1 MTEDE
6 WLDDL
11 RHLPDETIIQLHFGL
26 QEKIKKHYKLRES
39 GSNLQ
44 KAIAL
49 CEQQIALSPLTL
61 EAMKRKHQEEVNEYR
76 RVTGKTHPAPDFY
89 YPSHYGYKQLFAIL
103 KKQKNLEKL
112 AEMKV
117 KHDKEGWK

>member
-6 WLDDL
+6 WLDGL

-76 RVTGKTHPAPDFY
+76 RVTEHHILHLISITLPIMDISNFL
-89 YPSHYGYKQLFAIL
+89 LF
-103 KKQKNLEKL
+103 
-112 AEMKV
+112 
-117 KHDKEGWK
+117 

>member
-6 WLDDL
+6 WLDGL

-26 QEKIKKHYKLRES
+26 QEKIKKHYKLRET
-39 GSNLQ
+39 GANLQ
-44 KAIAL
+44 KAIAF

-61 EAMKRKHQEEVNEYR
+61 DAMKRKHQEDVNEYQKM
-76 RVTGKTHPAPDFY
+76 VGKAHPAPDFY